1 MGLDVLEYGVVHKV
15 WFWLQSWQ
23 SIAIFCQWLNA
34 VFVLIYHRIIM
45 KWKINLADK
54 SKKFIVFA
62 INGLNIYHLNFLE
75 Y

>member
-34 VFVLIYHRIIM
+34 VFVLIYHGIISRA
-45 KWKINLADK
+45 KLNSVKVNK
-54 SKKFIVFA
+54 SI
-62 INGLNIYHLNFLE
+62 LNALV
-75 Y
+75 